1 VFEESSEQHAGVV
14 PATKKNKNKKLL
26 GDTMS
31 TDLIV
36 AG

>member
-1 VFEESSEQHAGVV
+1 V

-26 GDTMS
+26 GDTIMS